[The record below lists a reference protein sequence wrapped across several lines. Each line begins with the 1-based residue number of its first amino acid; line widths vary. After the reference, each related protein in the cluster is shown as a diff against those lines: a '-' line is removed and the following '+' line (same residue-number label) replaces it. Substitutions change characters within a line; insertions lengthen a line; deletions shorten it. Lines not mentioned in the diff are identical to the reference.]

1 MRALAIVLALL
12 AGLLATGGPTL
23 ADSEQERAR
32 AAMQSGE
39 VRPFQEIL
47 RHVRRR
53 FDGRVLDARL
63 VDAGNRQW
71 VYEIKMMKR
80 NGSVFLV
87 VVDGRSGQIIDVVGG
102 G

>member
-1 MRALAIVLALL
+1 MRAMAILLALL
-12 AGLLATGGPTL
+12 AGLLGAEPTR

-63 VDAGNRQW
+63 VDAGNRRW
-71 VYEIKMMKR
+71 VYEIKMMSR
-80 NGSVFLV
+80 SGRVMLV
-87 VVDGRSGQIIDVVGG
+87 IVDGRSGQIIDVVGG